1 MWSVAY
7 SYSRVIML
15 CALSLK
21 LMYRY
26 FNKPYAVM
34 LHAVLFSLLQYASTI
49 VTYMIVLLQFEQSD
63 KSHCA
68 GSRNVTN
75 WVTWRLELACVVWPT
90 KMHSLFSLPSL
101 LLLLLLSSSSS
112 SSQKESSL
120 LSNHHNA
127 VSDKSLFLRDRLHMW
142 QNRPVGAS
150 RQIWIF
156 CPTIGWQ

>member
-49 VTYMIVLLQFEQSD
+49 VTYMIVLLQFDKSD
-63 KSHCA
+63 KSHYEC
-68 GSRNVTN
+68 SRNVTA
-75 WVTWRLELACVVWPT
+75 WVTWRLELICAMWPT
-90 KMHSLFSLPSL
+90 KMHNLFSLTSL
-101 LLLLLLSSSSS
+101 LLLLIFITKSTFTATQASPCCKWRSS
-112 SSQKESSL
+112 
-120 LSNHHNA
+120 
-127 VSDKSLFLRDRLHMW
+127 FLRDRLNMW

-150 RQIWIF
+150 GQIWIIWPIVRRQ
-156 CPTIGWQ
+156 CAAW